1 MLDSEIESTQ
11 AILNESHSQLVGH
24 FHKKVSSDRMWTML
38 GVRTVYTA
46 LGTWNRNS
54 ATATCSRMLF
64 IWPSVPVE
72 GYIHITEY
80 WMVIVEIRP
89 QKHDGSLLPAISCN
103 ICVCPPSNTVRGY
116 LLYRKWPRSSE

>member
-1 MLDSEIESTQ
+1 
-11 AILNESHSQLVGH
+11 
-24 FHKKVSSDRMWTML
+24 ML

-46 LGTWNRNS
+46 LGTWNKNS

-72 GYIHITEY
+72 GYIHTAEY

-103 ICVCPPSNTVRGY
+103 ICVYPSSNCPRLLTVPEMAEEFRMKQECV
-116 LLYRKWPRSSE
+116 YRCGLNYT